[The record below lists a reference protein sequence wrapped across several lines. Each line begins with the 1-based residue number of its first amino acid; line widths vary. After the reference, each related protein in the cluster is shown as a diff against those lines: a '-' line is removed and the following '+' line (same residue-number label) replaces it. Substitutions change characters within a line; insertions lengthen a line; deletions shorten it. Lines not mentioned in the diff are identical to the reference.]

1 MGSILQKGKI
11 VVLGSGV
18 MGSGIA
24 AHLANCAGEADIDK
38 IYLLDIVPPK
48 LSGEQI
54 EQCYTLNDRGVR
66 NLFAQRALGRIKND
80 PNMGLMIPEY
90 AQRIIVGNV
99 EDDLE
104 KAIPGADWVIEVVPE
119 VLEIKRALYDKVIPL
134 LGAETILSSNTSGIS
149 IKRLMDG
156 YPIDVQERFLVTHFF
171 NPVRHMKLLE
181 LVAGEKT
188 SEDVTEFI
196 EDIGRHDL
204 GKGVVWCNDTP
215 GFVGNRIGVEE
226 LAHVLNLIPNYG
238 AEMIDYV
245 LGKHML
251 GRGGKPVVTCEMIGL
266 ETMVLVGDD
275 IYKGTAPFD
284 GDFGVMPI
292 PDFLRAMVTNGQLGA
307 KTGKGFYAKK
317 GKEVFDLETGKYVPS
332 AKLGKG
338 GQTLESVETAK
349 KARTFEERVNIMF
362 EAQDKGGEIWRE
374 IVLRNCAYAL
384 MKVGEVSPEA
394 SILPIDQAMEWGY
407 NRDLGGPGKIIDAIG
422 LDKFVEAA
430 TKRGYPT
437 PEWAKDLASKGKKLY
452 GRDDEGFK
460 TVFDIKNLDYDNCP
474 ETEPIISFKSIG
486 WKSPT
491 DTTLIS
497 EVKGAVKILDVETDI
512 LGVEIISKKGTINA
526 EVIREINHALDLSL
540 GESKD
545 ESDRN
550 IESDYKGIIIA
561 NTKDADFSLGA
572 DLYLMCGLSLL
583 ARKGSTE
590 AETELESISKGLQD
604 LAMRIKYHEL
614 PVVIVKQGQ
623 AVGGGCELGFG
634 AHIRASAE
642 LYTGLVEFAVG
653 LVPGGGG
660 MKELLLSRRD
670 MRTAEG
676 RLEGVDPMSY
686 VNDAVEYISWNWFRV
701 SSSADDAIRRGWLK
715 STDKISRNTEAL
727 LEDAIEDVN
736 RLTFNYQPPRESD
749 VRILLPGKE
758 GYNKIICDGKGGQV
772 SGWVVH
778 EFVPRIMEQIALVY
792 TTGPEGMP
800 EYVTERELLDRERKA
815 FMNLALGDHLTT
827 VVARQAFKMDKDKF
841 ETKALKTAEEYL
853 ANNTKD
859 TANNTLRGE

>member
-1 MGSILQKGKI
+1 MSSCLQKGK
-11 VVLGSGV
+11 VVILGSGV

-24 AHLANCAGEADIDK
+24 AHLANCAGEADIDQ
-38 IYLLDIVPPK
+38 IYLLDIVPSK
-48 LSGEQI
+48 LSSEQI
-54 EQCYTLNDRGVR
+54 AQGYTLTHRGVR
-66 NLFAQRALGRIKND
+66 NLLAQRALGRIKND
-80 PNMGLMIPEY
+80 PKTGLMIPDY
-90 AQRIIVGNV
+90 ANRIVVGNV

-104 KAIPGADWVIEVVPE
+104 KAIRGADWVIEVVPE

-134 LGAETILSSNTSGIS
+134 LDAETILSSNTSGIS

-188 SEDVTEFI
+188 REDVTELI
-196 EDIGRHDL
+196 EEMGRENL
-204 GKGVVWCNDTP
+204 GKGVVLCNDTP

-275 IYKGTAPFD
+275 IYKGTAPLD

-292 PDFLRAMVTNGQLGA
+292 PNFLRVMVTNGQLGA

-317 GKEVFDLETGKYVPS
+317 GKEVFDLETGKYTPS

-338 GQTLESVETAK
+338 GPTLESVEAAK
-349 KARTFEERVNIMF
+349 KARTFEERVKIMF

-384 MKVGEVSPEA
+384 MKVGEVSPDA
-394 SILPIDQAMEWGY
+394 SILPIDHAMEWGY

-452 GRDDEGFK
+452 EKDDEGFK
-460 TVFDIKNLDYDNCP
+460 TVFDINGLDYDQCP
-474 ETEPIISFKSIG
+474 ETEPIISFTSTIRRYT
-486 WKSPT
+486 T
-491 DTTLIS
+491 DTTPIS
-497 EVKGAVKILDVETDI
+497 EVKGAVKIVSVETDI
-512 LGVEIISKKGTINA
+512 LGVEITSKRGTINA
-526 EVIREINHALDLSL
+526 GVIKEINHALDLSL
-540 GESKD
+540 GESD
-545 ESDRN
+545 GNE
-550 IESDYKGIIIA
+550 EYKGIIIA

-572 DLYLMCGLSLL
+572 DLYLMCGLSLF
-583 ARKGSTE
+583 ARKGSKE
-590 AETELESISKGLQD
+590 AKTELESISKGLQD

-676 RLEGVDPMSY
+676 RLEGIDPMSY

-715 STDKISRNTEAL
+715 PTDRISRNTEAL
-727 LEDAIEDVN
+727 LNDAIDDVN
-736 RLTFNYQPPRESD
+736 RLSFNYQPQRESD

-758 GYNKIICDGKGGQV
+758 GYNKIICDSEGGRV

-778 EFVPRIMEQIALVY
+778 EFVPKIMKQIALVY
-792 TTGPEGMP
+792 TTGPEGVP

-827 VVARQAFKMDKDKF
+827 IVARQAFKMDKDKF

-853 ANNTKD
+853 ANNTANNTNC